1 MTGYWWAVKRL
12 LSLFLVMYICLKGK
26 CISHVLPAGKSIS
39 PLKGLKP
46 ASLKILSP
54 LWASFQQSGV
64 CSQQAVRLPRHPSA
78 EGFLAMEVVFCHQF

>member
-1 MTGYWWAVKRL
+1 MMGDWWGVKRF

-26 CISHVLPAGKSIS
+26 CISYILSAGKSIS

-54 LWASFQQSGV
+54 LFASFQ
-64 CSQQAVRLPRHPSA
+64 PSA
-78 EGFLAMEVVFCHQF
+78 VSFQLRLMSGKR